1 MYLGI
6 HLGTYEIKASL
17 IDDRQR
23 VIDEAAAPLRVARP
37 APGWAEQNPDDWW
50 RALVSAM
57 SQIKRRRPDELGAVA
72 GIALCGQRQA
82 AVLLDDGDRPLR
94 PALLGEDRRGTDR
107 GAELERRAADLAA
120 IAGTAPAYGVTA
132 VKLLWIAENEPEIF
146 SRIAGVLP
154 AKDYLRL
161 RLTGTRATDVTDAA
175 GTAWLDG
182 AARRWSDALIGAT
195 GLSPAVLPELYES
208 PQPAGQI
215 TAEAAAELGVQAG
228 TTVAA
233 GATDSAAAA
242 IGIGATDP
250 GAALMSL
257 GAAGELLV
265 LADSFAPAL
274 EHGVHAFCYALP
286 GLWTRSAMVVN
297 AAHGLTWLAAVTGAA
312 NEAALLAEAGQ
323 ADRDT
328 GRLLFLPYLSGIR
341 APFADAA
348 AGGVFFGLTHGTIRA
363 DLTRAALEG
372 MAFAFADGQD
382 CLGAAGAHIDDMAMG
397 GGSARSPFWGR
408 ILASALGRSLSFHKS
423 CAIGPAFGAARLAR
437 LAATGED
444 VRSVCVRSTVD
455 FAAQPV
461 TTLSERYAG
470 KRRRFRAL
478 RETLEPMF
486 GESE

>member
-6 HLGTYEIKASL
+6 HLGTYELKACL

-23 VIDEAAAPLRVARP
+23 VTDEAAAPLRVARP
-37 APGWAEQNPDDWW
+37 SPERAEQDPEIWW
-50 RALVSAM
+50 RALTAAM
-57 SQIKRRRPDELGAVA
+57 TQLKRRRAEELGGVA

-82 AVLLDDGDRPLR
+82 AVLLDQSDRPLR
-94 PALLGEDRRGTDR
+94 PAILGEDRRGADR
-107 GAELERRAADLAA
+107 DDALEGRAADLRAVT
-120 IAGTAPAYGVTA
+120 GTAPAYGVTA
-132 VKLLWIAENEPEIF
+132 VKLLWVAENEPDIF
-146 SRIAGVLP
+146 SRIARVLP

-161 RLTGTRATDVTDAA
+161 RLTGTHATDVTDAA

-182 AARRWSDALIGAT
+182 AARRWSDALIEAT
-195 GLSPAVLPELYES
+195 GLSPAVLPEVYES

-215 TAEAAAELGVQAG
+215 TADAAAELGVPAG
-228 TTVAA
+228 TPVAA
-233 GATDSAAAA
+233 GAVDSAAAA
-242 IGIGATDP
+242 IGIGAMEP
-250 GAALMSL
+250 GAALLSL

-265 LADSFAPAL
+265 VSDSFSPAP

-297 AAHGLTWLAAVTGAA
+297 AAHGLTWLATVTGAA

-341 APFADAA
+341 APLADAA
-348 AGGVFFGLTHGTIRA
+348 AGGVFFGLTHATIRA

-408 ILASALGRSLSFHKS
+408 ILASALGRNLSFHKS
-423 CAIGPAFGAARLAR
+423 CATGPAFGAARLAR

-455 FAAQPV
+455 FAAQPA
-461 TTLSERYAG
+461 TMLAERYAA

-478 RETLEPMF
+478 RDTLEPMF
-486 GESE
+486 GERD